1 MLKHRYALLAG
12 LLLALMLF
20 HSFRG
25 AWVSDFWEHAA
36 VVRELA
42 THPLS
47 PRHPLLSSDAPHAFF
62 SPYALA
68 LAGASRVL
76 GSDPVT
82 ALAAAGIAN
91 LILLLLSL
99 RWFVGAIFRGDR
111 GVISFYFLLF
121 LLVLWGREPWF
132 WSGFLHF
139 GTLGHVLPYPST
151 FAAALMFGGL
161 AAYAR
166 HLQTGRARW
175 VLPLFPLLWVCF
187 LTHPTTALGSVVG
200 LIAVFIGLAGRPTA
214 RGVSVLLALC
224 ALPLL
229 ATSAWPYFDF
239 PSLLLDPTL
248 GHEFHDKSR
257 LLYTDVFGRIFPAL
271 AGVPIVALRLRDD
284 RRDVLAWLVL
294 GLLAVYA
301 LGALAGSWGAGRV
314 LGQLVMFLQLAIAL
328 WVAQLEARLP
338 RPRFAALLAAL
349 AAVALWSGN
358 VAWGWR
364 QATQSVGRAHRY
376 QFLSEYVGQYDVVL
390 TDLGTA
396 WLVPTFG
403 GKIVASPHPLYWIDD
418 HEKRRRAVSR
428 FFRAGT
434 PLRARRRII
443 ARYDAKFVLLDSRRV
458 ELTRSAT
465 EDLFQLGTLVYEGDG
480 MQLIALHPL
489 ESLDD

>member
-1 MLKHRYALLAG
+1 
-12 LLLALMLF
+12 
-20 HSFRG
+20 
-25 AWVSDFWEHAA
+25 

-47 PRHPLLSSDAPHAFF
+47 PRHPLLLSDAPHAFF

-76 GSDPVT
+76 GLDPVT

-91 LILLLLSL
+91 LVLLLISL
-99 RWFVGAIFRGDR
+99 RWFVGAVFEGDR
-111 GVISFYFLLF
+111 EVISFYFLLF

-139 GTLGHVLPYPST
+139 GALGRVLPYPSS
-151 FAAALMFGGL
+151 FAAALMFAAL

-175 VLPLFPLLWVCF
+175 ALPLFPLLWVCF

-200 LIAVFIGLAGRPTA
+200 LIAVFIGFAGRPA
-214 RGVSVLLALC
+214 VRGVLMLLALC
-224 ALPLL
+224 TLPLL

-239 PSLLLDPTL
+239 PELLLRPAL

-257 LLYTDVFGRIFPAL
+257 LLYTDVLNKIFPAL
-271 AGVPIVALRLRDD
+271 AGAPILALRLRRD
-284 RRDVLAWLVL
+284 RRDALAWLVL

-314 LGQLVMFLQLAIAL
+314 IGQIAMFLQLAIAL
-328 WVAQLEARLP
+328 WVARLETRLP
-338 RPRFAALLAAL
+338 RARFAALLAAL

-358 VAWGWR
+358 VAWGWS
-364 QATQSVGRAHRY
+364 QATESAGRAHRY
-376 QFLSEYVGQYDVVL
+376 HFLSEYVGQYDVVL
-390 TDLGTA
+390 TDLATG

-418 HEKRRRAVSR
+418 HEKRRRAVSK
-428 FFRAGT
+428 FFRAAT
-434 PLRARRRII
+434 RLRARRRII
-443 ARYDAKFVLLDSRRV
+443 ARYGAKFVLLDPRRV
-458 ELTRSAT
+458 ELPQRVRD
-465 EDLFQLGTLVYEGDG
+465 DLLYLGRLVYEGGG
-480 MQLIALHPL
+480 MKLIALHPP
-489 ESLDD
+489 EPGDD

>member
-1 MLKHRYALLAG
+1 VLAG

-68 LAGASRVL
+68 VAGASRAL
-76 GSDPVT
+76 GSDPVNT
-82 ALAAAGIAN
+82 LAAAGIAN

-99 RWFVGAIFRGDR
+99 RWFVGALFRGDR
-111 GVISFYFLLF
+111 EVISFYFLLF

-139 GTLGHVLPYPST
+139 GALGHVLPYPST

-166 HLQTGRARW
+166 HLQTGRARCL
-175 VLPLFPLLWVCF
+175 LPLFPLLWVCF

-200 LIAVFIGLAGRPTA
+200 LIAIFIGFAGRPTA
-214 RGVSVLLALC
+214 RGVAMLLALC

-229 ATSAWPYFDF
+229 ATSAWPYFDL
-239 PSLLLDPTL
+239 PSLLLHPTL
-248 GHEFHDKSR
+248 GHEFHDQSR
-257 LLYTDVFGRIFPAL
+257 LLYTDVLGKVFPAL
-271 AGVPIVALRLRDD
+271 AGLPILALRLRDD
-284 RRDVLAWLVL
+284 RRDALAWMVL

-301 LGALAGSWGAGRV
+301 LGALTGNWGAGRV
-314 LGQLVMFLQLAIAL
+314 VGQIVMFLQLAIAL
-328 WVAQLEARLP
+328 WVAQLEVRLL

-358 VAWGWR
+358 VTWGWR
-364 QATQSVGRAHRY
+364 QATQRVGPAHRY
-376 QFLSEYVGQYDVVL
+376 HFLSEYVGQYDVVL

-396 WLVPTFG
+396 FPVPTFG
-403 GKIVASPHPLYWIDD
+403 GKIVASSHPLYWIDD
-418 HEKRRRAVSR
+418 HGQRRRAVSR
-428 FFRAGT
+428 FFQGAT
-434 PLRARRRII
+434 PLRVRRRII

-458 ELTRSAT
+458 KLTQSAT
-465 EDLFQLGTLVYEGDG
+465 DDLFHLGTLVYEGKG
-480 MQLIALHPL
+480 MQLLALHPP
-489 ESLDD
+489 EPAHD